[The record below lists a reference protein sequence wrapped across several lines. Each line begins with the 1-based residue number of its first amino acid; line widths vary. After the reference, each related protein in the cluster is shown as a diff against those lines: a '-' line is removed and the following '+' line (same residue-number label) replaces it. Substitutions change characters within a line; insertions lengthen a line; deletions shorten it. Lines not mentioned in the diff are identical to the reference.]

1 MDAKINLP
9 GESWFFEYKIYHLP
23 FWFAYHVMWW
33 TITIGDFGDVAHNI
47 IYSAYSVKFL
57 FYVVFQAFGVYF
69 NLYFLMPRYLYTG
82 RYVAYLGFFLSTVL
96 ICAAFIVCGY
106 YFSAYLSALTFK
118 ELYGRELSDYKF
130 FFAINTLPSTVG
142 SMTLAMSIKL
152 TKNWIQSQKK
162 QQDLEREKLETEL
175 KFLKSQFH
183 PHFLF
188 NTINSIFVLIHKN
201 PDLASES
208 LATFSDLMRY
218 QLYECNENE
227 IQLSR
232 ELSFLDDF
240 IQLEKLRIDEQ
251 HTRLSYELNDQS
263 AAGQTIAPFIL
274 MPFMENA
281 FKHVSKG
288 KDQQNRIEIEVKIDE
303 NSLDLIVGN
312 SISTQRNYSNEAY
325 ESRGIGLKNVQRR
338 LDLHYGKNY
347 QLHISESEDY
357 FKVHLSL
364 YFQHKKTEEFAY
376 QYNP

>member
-1 MDAKINLP
+1 MDAKPNLP
-9 GESWFFEYKIYHLP
+9 GKSWFFKYKIYHLP
-23 FWFAYHVMWW
+23 FWFAYHVTWW

-82 RYVAYLGFFLSTVL
+82 RYVAYLGFFVSTVL
-96 ICAAFIVCGY
+96 VCAACIVCGY
-106 YFSAYLSALTFK
+106 YFSAYVSDLTFK
-118 ELYGRELSDYKF
+118 ELYGREFSDYKF
-130 FFAINTLPSTVG
+130 FFAINTLPSTMA
-142 SMTLAMSIKL
+142 SMTFAMSIKL
-152 TKNWIQSQKK
+152 TKNWIQSQKR
-162 QQDLEREKLETEL
+162 QQDLEKEKLETEL

-232 ELSFLDDF
+232 ELAFLEDF

-251 HTRLSYELNDQS
+251 QVRLSYEVNNRS

-274 MPFMENA
+274 MPFIENA

-288 KDQQNRIEIEVKIDE
+288 KDQQNRIDIEVTIDE
-303 NSLDLIVGN
+303 NSLDMVAGN
-312 SISTQRNYSNEAY
+312 SRIPHSNYNQEVH
-325 ESRGIGLKNVQRR
+325 ESSGIGLKNVQRR

-347 QLHISESEDY
+347 RLRIDEAEDY

-364 YFQHKKTEEFAY
+364 HFQEKKTADLTY
-376 QYNP
+376 QYSQ